1 MAITINGTDGF
12 SSDNSALKFDTSVF
26 VIDETNNR
34 IGVNTASPSQALDV
48 TGDIEVSGG
57 VYLGGT
63 GSANYLD
70 DYEVGT
76 WTPTFGG
83 STTDPSGVTYDI
95 QGGRYTKVG
104 NLVTVQFNI
113 GTDAVT
119 NVGSGALYIRGLP
132 FTPNDGFYFRAVAW
146 NFTGSN
152 STYNSTRPDI
162 GFCYNGTPVM
172 GFWTASTTTIQ
183 TSALVNSANTNR
195 LYGVATYLTDS

>member
-70 DYEVGT
+70 DYEIGSWSPAVGGT
-76 WTPTFGG
+76 ATYAITTGTYVKVGDLVHIRGDIEISTIGTG
-83 STTDPSGVTYDI
+83 STTTIS
-95 QGGRYTKVG
+95 
-104 NLVTVQFNI
+104 
-113 GTDAVT
+113 
-119 NVGSGALYIRGLP
+119 GLP
-132 FTPNDGFYFRAVAW
+132 FNAIDEAAISIHYFNAIPSAQTYVAFRTV
-146 NFTGSN
+146 NSTLLATNGSN
-152 STYNSTRPDI
+152 STGMGVN
-162 GFCYNGTPVM
+162 TPL
-172 GFWTASTTTIQ
+172 FQ
-183 TSALVNSANTNR
+183 NSAR
-195 LYGVATYLTDS
+195 VVFAGTYRAS

>member
-70 DYEVGT
+70 DYEEGT
-76 WTPTFGG
+76 WTPTGFTGG
-83 STTDPSGVTYDI
+83 TI
-95 QGGRYTKVG
+95 HNARYTKVG
-104 NLVTVQFNI
+104 RLVTVNLYLNGVTFTTSEI
-113 GTDAVT
+113 G
-119 NVGSGALYIRGLP
+119 GLP
-132 FTPNDGFYFRAVAW
+132 FTSVQGWGAVAIAY
-146 NFTGSN
+146 NN
-152 STYNSTRPDI
+152 STNINNAINVSSNTTLSMRSGLSPATSNGSTLMV
-162 GFCYNGTPVM
+162 T
-172 GFWTASTTTIQ
+172 
-183 TSALVNSANTNR
+183 
-195 LYGVATYLTDS
+195 ATYHAA